1 MMTVFYPI
9 FLNIEGKKCVVVGG
23 GEVAERKVNALLECG
38 ASTIVISLHI
48 SEGLRQLAEKDVI
61 QVFLRDYQYGDLEG
75 ARIAIAATDDP
86 VVNAKVAQEGQERG
100 VLINVVDHPQYS
112 EFFVPSLLRQG
123 DVSIAIS
130 TGGKSPALSRKI
142 RTELEQSF
150 TPEYASLALLL
161 SDVRH
166 NLRKRGAQIRSDTW
180 QECLDLDL
188 LLRMLREGEFEEAK
202 ERLISTLLEKQKPK
216 SS

>member
-1 MMTVFYPI
+1 
-9 FLNIEGKKCVVVGG
+9 LNIEGKKCVVVGG

-38 ASTIVISLHI
+38 ASTTVISPHI
-48 SEGLRQLAEKDVI
+48 SEGLRQLTEKAVI

-86 VVNAKVAQEGQERG
+86 VVNANVAQEGQERG
-100 VLINVVDHPQYS
+100 VLTNVVDYPQYS

-142 RTELEQSF
+142 RTKLEQSF

-166 NLRKRGAQIRSDTW
+166 NLRKRGAQIGSDTW

-188 LLRMLREGEFEEAK
+188 LLRMLRERKFEEVK
-202 ERLISTLLEKQKPK
+202 ERLISTLLEKQK
-216 SS
+216 SDSA